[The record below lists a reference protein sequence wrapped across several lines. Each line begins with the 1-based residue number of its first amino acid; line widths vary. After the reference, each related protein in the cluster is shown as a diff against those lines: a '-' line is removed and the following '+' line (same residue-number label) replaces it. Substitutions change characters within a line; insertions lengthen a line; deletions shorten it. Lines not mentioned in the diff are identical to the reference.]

1 MWDTLDSD
9 SDYTA
14 SGEEEEQEEQEDQG
28 EKEEEEEEVSRS
40 YVMSDC
46 VARFC
51 FTLYNYHFSITAF
64 RANVLLVFTIGHVL
78 LIVCKCRVCP
88 KLDWTH
94 PYLLLQRGRSVA
106 ESYCLM
112 RMLYQLWQGLYRI
125 LLGGEGGGLNM
136 DQITCEEHH
145 FSGVCA

>member
-40 YVMSDC
+40 IVMSDC

-51 FTLYNYHFSITAF
+51 F
-64 RANVLLVFTIGHVL
+64 
-78 LIVCKCRVCP
+78 
-88 KLDWTH
+88 H
-94 PYLLLQRGRSVA
+94 PFQLPLFNH
-106 ESYCLM
+106 CL
-112 RMLYQLWQGLYRI
+112 
-125 LLGGEGGGLNM
+125 
-136 DQITCEEHH
+136 HH
-145 FSGVCA
+145 